1 MSNAAYPRPPFIPSL
16 VYKDNR
22 AALKWLQKAFGFEPS
37 EVLTD
42 SKDNI
47 VHAEMMHDGGVIMI
61 GNEFDAWAWAR
72 SPSSIGGTNTQRV
85 HVRLSKGIDEH
96 CERARQAGAKIE
108 MAPATQF
115 YGDRTYMAVDPEGH
129 HWTFAQAVKQVTLAE
144 MEQATGFK
152 FQPLK

>member
-1 MSNAAYPRPPFIPSL
+1 MSTPRRPAFISSI

-22 AALKWLQKAFGFEPS
+22 AALKWLQKAFGFEVG

-47 VHAEMMHDGGVIMI
+47 VHAEMTHDEGVIMI
-61 GNEFDAWAWAR
+61 SSEWAEWTR
-72 SPSSIGGTNTQRV
+72 SPSSIGGTNTQRI

-96 CERARQAGAKIE
+96 CEQARQAGATIV
-108 MAPATQF
+108 ASPTLQF
-115 YGDRTYMAVDPEGH
+115 YGDRTYSARDPEGH
-129 HWTFAQAVKQVTLAE
+129 YWTFAQSVKQVTLAE

-152 FQPLK
+152 LQPLK

>member
-1 MSNAAYPRPPFIPSL
+1 MSTPAPRRPAFIPSI
-16 VYKDNR
+16 VYKDHR
-22 AALKWLQKAFGFEPS
+22 AALKWLQKAFGFEVG

-47 VHAEMMHDGGVIMI
+47 VHAEMTHDDGVIMI
-61 GNEFDAWAWAR
+61 SNEFASWAR
-72 SPSSIGGTNTQRV
+72 SPGSIGGSNTQRV

-96 CERARQAGAKIE
+96 CEHARQAGAKIE
-108 MAPATQF
+108 MSPATQL
-115 YGDRTYMAVDPEGH
+115 YGDRTYMAVDLEGH
-129 HWTFAQAVKQVTLAE
+129 HWTFAQTVKQVSLAE